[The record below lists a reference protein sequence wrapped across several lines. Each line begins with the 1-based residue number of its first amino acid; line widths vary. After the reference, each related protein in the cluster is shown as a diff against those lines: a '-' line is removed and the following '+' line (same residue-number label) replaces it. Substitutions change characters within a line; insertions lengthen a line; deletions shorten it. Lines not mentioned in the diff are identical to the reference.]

1 MENVFRNLFLNRM
14 ENENK
19 DKNIILTDEE
29 LKEVTGG
36 ASPKFAGCMHYRKIE
51 ECAKK
56 SDRCRWSNGKCVSKL
71 G

>member
-1 MENVFRNLFLNRM
+1 MEKKYELLS
-14 ENENK
+14 
-19 DKNIILTDEE
+19 DEE
-29 LKEVTGG
+29 LKEVAGG

-56 SDRCRWSNGKCVSKL
+56 SDLCRWSNGKCVSKL

>member
-1 MENVFRNLFLNRM
+1 M

-29 LKEVTGG
+29 LKEVAGG
-36 ASPKFAGCMHYRKIE
+36 ARAGSAGCIRYLKSE

-56 SDRCRWSNGKCVSKL
+56 SDRCRWSNGKCISK
-71 G
+71 